1 MHRPGE
7 LHCDQ
12 RGKFLDY
19 YAILGVPERAGYRE
33 IELAYWGRAYTADRS
48 SELPLMNRAWEVLGN
63 KDRRAAYDALRAGV
77 RFGR

>member
-12 RGKFLDY
+12 RGRFLDY
-19 YAILGVPERAGYRE
+19 YAILGVSERATYRE
-33 IELAYWGRAYTADRS
+33 IEDAYWAKAFSADPRY
-48 SELPLMNRAWEVLGN
+48 ELPSMNRAREVLGN
-63 KDRRAAYDALRAGV
+63 QARREMYDALRSGV